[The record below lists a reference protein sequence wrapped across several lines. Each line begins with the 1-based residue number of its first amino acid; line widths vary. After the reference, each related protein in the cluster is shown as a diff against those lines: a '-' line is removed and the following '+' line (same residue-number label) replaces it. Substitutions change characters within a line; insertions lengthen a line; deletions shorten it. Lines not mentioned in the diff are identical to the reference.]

1 MSELKEVLSTL
12 KKEYLEALP
21 VKLKKIKELTQAKEL
36 DLLREEYHKLKGTG
50 KTYGFPEISIV
61 CAKLEALL
69 QNTKTVE
76 TKNLVQAAELLEK
89 MYQKYLKNEALD
101 LNQDKFARELLALK
115 VK

>member
-1 MSELKEVLSTL
+1 MA
-12 KKEYLEALP
+12 ALP
-21 VKLKKIKELTQAKEL
+21 VKLKKIKDLTQAKEL
-36 DLLREEYHKLKGTG
+36 ELLREEYHKLKGTG
-50 KTYGFPEISIV
+50 KTYGFPDITIV
-61 CAKLEALL
+61 CAKLESLL

-89 MYQKYLKNEALD
+89 MYQKYLKDEAVD